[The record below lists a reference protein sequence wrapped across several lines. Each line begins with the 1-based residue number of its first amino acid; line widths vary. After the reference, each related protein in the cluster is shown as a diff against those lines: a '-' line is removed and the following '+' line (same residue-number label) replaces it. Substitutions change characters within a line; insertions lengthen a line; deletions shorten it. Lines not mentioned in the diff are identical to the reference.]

1 MSKNHRVLEASI
13 EAIVIAFAEERG
25 WFYRK
30 VAWLGRRGAP
40 DRLFARDGRIVF
52 VEFKRPGEEP
62 RLLQKREIA
71 RMRAAGIEV
80 HVIDDVD
87 AGMALFV

>member
-1 MSKNHRVLEASI
+1 MSNSHRVLEASI
-13 EAIVIAFAEERG
+13 EAFVIKFAEDRG

-30 VAWLGRRGAP
+30 VAWLGRRAAP
-40 DRLFARDGRIVF
+40 DRIFARDGRIVF

-62 RLLQKREIA
+62 RALQRREIA

-87 AGMALFV
+87 AGMRLFA